1 MNPVA
6 HPGGFGCWDGLR
18 CCCFQIVKGGSQAVR
33 VKPPVPLLWKA
44 ESQAGNPGGGREV
57 SEPSFL
63 PRDVIDCRH
72 IF

>member
-44 ESQAGNPGGGREV
+44 ESQAGNPGGPKRWPKQVAFVLGKETIN
-57 SEPSFL
+57 L
-63 PRDVIDCRH
+63 
-72 IF
+72 